1 MFAEKWWWIIKLKLE
16 FSYLRFFFNAEGCSW
31 WEQEQEKL
39 WFMKPKC
46 KKKKPEMQLWWQMG
60 KKIKKNNN

>member
-16 FSYLRFFFNAEGCSW
+16 FSYLRFFTMQRDAADENKNRKSCSSWNQNA
-31 WEQEQEKL
+31 
-39 WFMKPKC
+39 